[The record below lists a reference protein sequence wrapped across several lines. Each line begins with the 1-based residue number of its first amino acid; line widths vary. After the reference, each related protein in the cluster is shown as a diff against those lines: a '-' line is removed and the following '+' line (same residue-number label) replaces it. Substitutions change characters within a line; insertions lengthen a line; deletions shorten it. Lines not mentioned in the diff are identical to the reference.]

1 MRRKTVIGDGIF
13 CNGDDI
19 LFVWAWVSLQVAV
32 KDCRGVW
39 RRTYLPHVFMCSEIL
54 MFLFPEKTLC
64 EQKSSHLFINNRS
77 KLAPAYSEPWMNHR
91 KFGACPVFTFDF
103 MFRSSL
109 PFLKINPLSSFPPEV
124 SFSVFSCW
132 LLWKPCLL
140 LIRPLCC

>member
-1 MRRKTVIGDGIF
+1 MGVTAGGCQRLQRCVTE
-13 CNGDDI
+13 DI
-19 LFVWAWVSLQVAV
+19 PASCFHVLRDS
-32 KDCRGVW
+32 
-39 RRTYLPHVFMCSEIL
+39 HVFV
-54 MFLFPEKTLC
+54 PRKTLC

-124 SFSVFSCW
+124 SFSVFSC
-132 LLWKPCLL
+132 
-140 LIRPLCC
+140 